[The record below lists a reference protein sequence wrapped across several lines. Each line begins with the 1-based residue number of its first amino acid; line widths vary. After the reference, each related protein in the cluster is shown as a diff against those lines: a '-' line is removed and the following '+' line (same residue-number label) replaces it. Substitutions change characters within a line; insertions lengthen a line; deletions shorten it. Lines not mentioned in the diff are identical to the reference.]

1 MRSSARCC
9 QRLFCVF
16 ALCLAV
22 VACDGALSEP
32 PSAPSDAAE
41 SSADAQQTREAA
53 EHMVF
58 QEFTGSWDPVTQQ
71 LTFDALPYEDWDSV
85 RGFSPDGVRQASQP
99 AYSYCT
105 QRPGNQL
112 LIRSDADSIS
122 FDAGDC
128 GAQTGL
134 DLTAFPYSSLGQF
147 CAAVTIE
154 NFRSGTVADVY
165 AELVEVSPS
174 AGYDGYRSPYGTG
187 ASPLDVT
194 PGFNSPST
202 AMAAC
207 ELRRSRGR

>member
-85 RGFSPDGVRQASQP
+85 RGFSPDGVA
-99 AYSYCT
+99 
-105 QRPGNQL
+105 RP
-112 LIRSDADSIS
+112 
-122 FDAGDC
+122 
-128 GAQTGL
+128 
-134 DLTAFPYSSLGQF
+134 
-147 CAAVTIE
+147 
-154 NFRSGTVADVY
+154 
-165 AELVEVSPS
+165 
-174 AGYDGYRSPYGTG
+174 RSPRIRT
-187 ASPLDVT
+187 ARSARVT
-194 PGFNSPST
+194 SCLSALTQTPCSMQAT
-202 AMAAC
+202 AARRPAWTR
-207 ELRRSRGR
+207 RRSPTHRSASSVRR